1 MNMQILQASEKR
13 RAEIGE
19 RLKDVPKSADS
30 VPLKDD
36 TASRITKGAIVFLLG
51 ILIIFA
57 IWFSLAW
64 YYNSFQK
71 HALAFPEPLET
82 LKLMWSYL
90 AGGNMLRYSVYMHMT
105 ASVERW
111 VIGYVIAALIGIFI
125 GMALGSSNRIY
136 EIGMVPVNI
145 LQMIPGLAW
154 IPVAFLLFGLG
165 NNTAIFIIAVSAI
178 SPIAINV
185 AAGIRRVPRVN
196 IRAAQMVGLSKMR
209 LFDRVL
215 LPYAAADIVT
225 GLRIGMAN
233 AWRMLIAAEMVV
245 GVAMGLGYTISQS
258 VYMLDYVTSFVCII
272 IICMIGLFIDKV
284 IFARIEKYAK
294 EKLGTEAAL

>member
-1 MNMQILQASEKR
+1 MRTLSDSDRK

-19 RLKDVPKSADS
+19 RLKGTAKDTDS
-30 VPLKDD
+30 VPLKNDD
-36 TASRITKGAIVFLLG
+36 AERAVKGITIFLIG
-51 ILIIFA
+51 ILIVFV
-57 IWFSLAW
+57 IWFVVAW
-64 YYNSFQK
+64 YYNNFQK
-71 HALAFPEPLET
+71 HTLAFPEPLET
-82 LKLMWSYL
+82 LGQLWSYL
-90 AGGNMLRYSVYMHMT
+90 TGESMLRYSIFQHLS
-105 ASVERW
+105 ASVTRW
-111 VIGYVIAALIGIFI
+111 IIGYAIAAMIGIFV
-125 GMALGSSNRIY
+125 GMLLSSSDRVYN
-136 EIGMVPVNI
+136 IGMVPVNV

-165 NNTAIFIIAVSAI
+165 NNTAIFIIAMSAI

-196 IRAAQMVGLSKMR
+196 IRAAQMAGLSKMR
-209 LFDRVL
+209 MFDRVM
-215 LPYAAADIVT
+215 LPYAAVDIIT

-272 IICMIGLFIDKV
+272 VICIIGLFIDKV
-284 IFARIEKYAK
+284 VFARIEKYAK
-294 EKLGTEAAL
+294 EKLGTEVV

>member
-1 MNMQILQASEKR
+1 MDMQILPASDKR
-13 RAEIGE
+13 RVEIGE
-19 RLKDVPKSADS
+19 LLKDAPKNADS

-36 TASRITKGAIVFLLG
+36 RISSITKGMLIFIIGIAIVFAVW
-51 ILIIFA
+51 FA
-57 IWFSLAW
+57 LAW
-64 YYNSFQK
+64 YYNSFQR
-71 HALAFPEPLET
+71 HALAFPEPVET
-82 LKLMWSYL
+82 LKLMFSYL
-90 AGGNMLRYSVYMHMT
+90 TGENMLRYSVYAHMA

-125 GMALGSSNRIY
+125 GMILGSSNRLY
-136 EIGMVPVNI
+136 DVGMVPVNI

-165 NNTAIFIIAVSAI
+165 NNTAIFIIAMSAI

-196 IRAAQMVGLSKMR
+196 IRTAQMVGLSKTRM
-209 LFDRVL
+209 FDRVL
-215 LPYAAADIVT
+215 LPYAAVDIVT

-258 VYMLDYVTSFVCII
+258 VYMLDYVTSFVCIML
-272 IICMIGLFIDKV
+272 ICVIGLFIDKV
-284 IFARIEKYAK
+284 VFARIESYAK
-294 EKLGTEAAL
+294 EKLGTEVSQ

>member
-1 MNMQILQASEKR
+1 MQIFSGTERK

-19 RLKDVPKSADS
+19 RLKGTAKNTDS
-30 VPLKDD
+30 IALKEDR
-36 TASRITKGAIVFLLG
+36 AERVTKGALIFLAGVAIVFV
-51 ILIIFA
+51 
-57 IWFSLAW
+57 IWFAVAW
-64 YYNSFQK
+64 YYNTFQM

-82 LKLMWSYL
+82 MGQLWAYL
-90 AGGNMLRYSVYMHMT
+90 TGEKVLRFSIYTHLS
-105 ASVERW
+105 ASLERW
-111 VIGYVIAALIGIFI
+111 IIGYIIASLIGIFL
-125 GMALGSSNRIY
+125 GMVLGYSDRLY
-136 EIGMVPVNI
+136 QIGMVPVNI

-165 NNTAIFIIAVSAI
+165 NNTAIFIIAISAI

-196 IRAAQMVGLSKMR
+196 IRTAQMVGISKIQM
-209 LFDRVL
+209 FDRIL
-215 LPYAAADIVT
+215 LPFAAVDIVT

-245 GVAMGLGYTISQS
+245 GVAVGLGYTISQS

-272 IICMIGLFIDKV
+272 LICIIGLFIDKV

-294 EKLGTEAAL
+294 KRLGTEGNE

>member
-1 MNMQILQASEKR
+1 MIMQILSTSEKR
-13 RAEIGE
+13 RIEIGE
-19 RLKDVPKSADS
+19 QLKNAPKSADS

-36 TASRITKGAIVFLLG
+36 TASRIAKGTIVFIIG
-51 ILIIFA
+51 ISIIFA
-57 IWFSLAW
+57 IWFALAW
-64 YYNSFQK
+64 YYNSFQR
-71 HALAFPEPLET
+71 HALAFPEPVET

-90 AGGNMLRYSVYMHMT
+90 TGENMLRFSVYAHMS
-105 ASVERW
+105 ASVQRW

-125 GMALGSSNRIY
+125 GMALGSSDRVY
-136 EIGMVPVNI
+136 DVGMVPVNI

-165 NNTAIFIIAVSAI
+165 NNTAIFIIAMSAI

-196 IRAAQMVGLSKMR
+196 IRAAQMVGLSKLQM
-209 LFDRVL
+209 FDRVL
-215 LPYAAADIVT
+215 LPYAAVDIIT

-284 IFARIEKYAK
+284 VFARIERYAK
-294 EKLGTEAAL
+294 ERLGTEGA

>member
-1 MNMQILQASEKR
+1 MQIFSGTERK

-19 RLKDVPKSADS
+19 QLKDTAKNTDS
-30 VPLKDD
+30 IALKDD
-36 TASRITKGAIVFLLG
+36 RAERVIKGALIFLAGIAIVFV
-51 ILIIFA
+51 
-57 IWFSLAW
+57 IWFAVAW
-64 YYNSFQK
+64 YYNTFQM
-71 HALAFPEPLET
+71 HALPFPDPLET
-82 LKLMWSYL
+82 MGQLWAYL
-90 AGGNMLRYSVYMHMT
+90 TGEDVLRFSIYTHLS

-111 VIGYVIAALIGIFI
+111 VIGYVIASLIGIFL
-125 GMALGSSNRIY
+125 GMGLGYSDRLY
-136 EIGMVPVNI
+136 QIGMVPVNI

-165 NNTAIFIIAVSAI
+165 NNTAIFIIAISAI

-196 IRAAQMVGLSKMR
+196 IRTAQMVGISKIQM
-209 LFDRVL
+209 FDRIL
-215 LPYAAADIVT
+215 LPFAAVDIVT

-245 GVAMGLGYTISQS
+245 GVAVGLGYTISQS

-272 IICMIGLFIDKV
+272 LICTIGLFIDKV

-294 EKLGTEAAL
+294 KRLGTEGNE